1 MLPATKGNLDRRVLS
16 LTKETIPIVSNRR
29 FLEDAA
35 KSIIGQVKVDPVLG
49 FRDSFLEHLDFPER
63 PQPISTTFV
72 FTDFRVS
79 EVRKTSAGGGHSL

>member
-49 FRDSFLEHLDFPER
+49 FRDSFSDRFEVIRSLEGNCLPDAQTIDEYENLAR
-63 PQPISTTFV
+63 LLV
-72 FTDFRVS
+72 NR
-79 EVRKTSAGGGHSL
+79 E